1 MHHKHYAFYYMRVKK
16 TKLKSIIP
24 YEGLAS
30 GYSFRG
36 KITNKPN
43 GNVRVIQLKDF
54 TNNYSEIGEECYL
67 VDGTKIKDKYYLQ
80 DGDILFI
87 SKGANNFAVTFNKTD
102 SIPTIASSALFV
114 ITVDPKVANPR
125 YVAWYINQAPVQSYF
140 KQNEMGTYITSIN
153 KKTVEEIPL
162 KLPPIQ
168 VQEKIAAL
176 AVLAT
181 KEQILHNQIK
191 ELRGSLI
198 QTLLLKSIQ
207 K

>member
-1 MHHKHYAFYYMRVKK
+1 MHRKHYVVYYMQVKK
-16 TKLKSIIP
+16 IKLKTIIP

-36 KITNKPN
+36 KITHNPK
-43 GNVRVIQLKDF
+43 GTVRIIQLKDF
-54 TNNYSEIGEECYL
+54 TNDYSEIGNDCYL
-67 VDGTKIKDKYYLQ
+67 VDGSKIKDKYHLQ

-87 SKGANNFAVTFNKTD
+87 SKGANNFAVTYSKTD
-102 SIPTIASSALFV
+102 NIPTIASSALFV
-114 ITVDPKVANPR
+114 IKVDPKIANSR

-162 KLPPIQ
+162 KLPLLE

-181 KEQILHNQIK
+181 KEQTLYNQIK

-198 QTLLLKSIQ
+198 QTLLLKSI
-207 K
+207 

>member
-1 MHHKHYAFYYMRVKK
+1 MQVKK
-16 TKLKSIIP
+16 IKLKSIIP

-36 KITNKPN
+36 KITHKPK
-43 GNVRVIQLKDF
+43 GTVRIIQLKDF
-54 TNNYSEIGEECYL
+54 TNNYSEIGNECYL
-67 VDGTKIKDKYYLQ
+67 VDGSKIKDKYYLQ

-87 SKGANNFAVTFNKTD
+87 SKGANNFAVTHSKTD
-102 SIPTIASSALFV
+102 NIPTIASSALFV
-114 ITVDPKVANPR
+114 IRVDTKVANSR

-181 KEQILHNQIK
+181 KEQILYNQIK

-198 QTLLLKSIQ
+198 QTLLLKSI
-207 K
+207 

>member
-1 MHHKHYAFYYMRVKK
+1 M
-16 TKLKSIIP
+16 
-24 YEGLAS
+24 
-30 GYSFRG
+30 
-36 KITNKPN
+36 
-43 GNVRVIQLKDF
+43 
-54 TNNYSEIGEECYL
+54 
-67 VDGTKIKDKYYLQ
+67 LQ

-168 VQEKIAAL
+168 VQEKLAAL

>member
-1 MHHKHYAFYYMRVKK
+1 
-16 TKLKSIIP
+16 
-24 YEGLAS
+24 
-30 GYSFRG
+30 
-36 KITNKPN
+36 
-43 GNVRVIQLKDF
+43 
-54 TNNYSEIGEECYL
+54 
-67 VDGTKIKDKYYLQ
+67 
-80 DGDILFI
+80 
-87 SKGANNFAVTFNKTD
+87 
-102 SIPTIASSALFV
+102 
-114 ITVDPKVANPR
+114 
-125 YVAWYINQAPVQSYF
+125 
-140 KQNEMGTYITSIN
+140 MGTYITSIN

-181 KEQILHNQIK
+181 KEQTLYNQIK